1 MVELPSTMMN
11 KNNNMHNIVHWK
23 IVRATGGEWK
33 ARSPNLRTNDG
44 INFQAELMGGDT
56 GFDGTVTGA
65 LPKQLAVTEDTTA
78 PSSAQTNLWAELAAD
93 GMSRKTATYSH
104 TADASSY
111 TQTASWQYTGGSTVT
126 VATAAMAST
135 LTDVDATASV
145 DTHFL
150 ITAVSP
156 VAVLNSNDTLE
167 IQWGVF
173 Y

>member
-1 MVELPSTMMN
+1 
-11 KNNNMHNIVHWK
+11 MHNIVHWK
-23 IVRATGGEWK
+23 VVRNDGTEWE
-33 ARSPNLRTNDG
+33 ARSENLRTTDG
-44 INFQAELMGGDT
+44 INFQAELMGGNT
-56 GFDGTVTGA
+56 GFNGTVSGA
-65 LPKQLAVTEDTTA
+65 LPKQLAITQDTTS
-78 PSSAQTNLWAELAAD
+78 PSSGQTNLWSELAAD
-93 GMSRKTATYSH
+93 GLSRKTATYSH

-111 TQTASWQYTGGSTVT
+111 TQTATWQYTGASTVT
-126 VATAAMAST
+126 VATAAMASA
-135 LTDVDATASV
+135 LTDVDATASI